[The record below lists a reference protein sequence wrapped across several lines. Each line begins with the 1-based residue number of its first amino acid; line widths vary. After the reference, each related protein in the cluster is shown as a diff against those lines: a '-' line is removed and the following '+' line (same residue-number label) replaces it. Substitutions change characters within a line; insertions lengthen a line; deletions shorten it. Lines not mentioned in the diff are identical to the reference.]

1 MIALKMRDYST
12 LIHLV
17 FRPAYDDAYEKAE
30 FELKLGQ
37 ILNEAVSLI
46 KLDTNTIKAPD
57 IRLKAEKAKKE
68 LLEKNFSF
76 GMKWHAVA
84 NLENWYVGKLTSSS
98 NKRFVHFF
106 DNVLTN
112 KLTRMYGETNTS

>member
-1 MIALKMRDYST
+1 
-12 LIHLV
+12 
-17 FRPAYDDAYEKAE
+17 
-30 FELKLGQ
+30 
-37 ILNEAVSLI
+37 
-46 KLDTNTIKAPD
+46 
-57 IRLKAEKAKKE
+57 
-68 LLEKNFSF
+68 
-76 GMKWHAVA
+76 MKWHAVA